1 MTGFGKNLAARPGS
15 NRRPSRLGPGRSPA
29 RKVFGDVP
37 CEFGGR
43 DRDRTG
49 DLIVANDALSQLS
62 YSPTSSDLPNVSRGL
77 QKFLTGCAGYGS
89 GQNPCDIESSGCW
102 VSTR

>member
-1 MTGFGKNLAARPGS
+1 MLCWMTAVWNQRAWVR
-15 NRRPSRLGPGRSPA
+15 GPAGPTEC
-29 RKVFGDVP
+29 KVCGDVS

-77 QKFLTGCAGYGS
+77 QKFPTGCAGYGS